1 VSQKSPTRIVTK
13 NPDNL
18 VYALSPENP
27 PCAEITPGETVIVE
41 TEDCFSGR
49 IKDTTDLFE
58 VGGWENINPATGPII
73 VKGAEAGDTL
83 AVDILDIKV
92 HSPGVMA
99 IVPEMGAAGDKIT
112 ETKTILVPIANGLVH
127 LPGDVMLECRPMI
140 GVIGTAPKEGEVPTG
155 TPGPH
160 GGNMDSKVIAE
171 GSTVYLPVN
180 VPGAMLAMGDLHA
193 LMGDGEVLFC
203 GVETAGTVK
212 LETRLLKGI
221 TLPCPIVETKDAIYA
236 IWSEETLDSASVTV
250 VDKAVSLLTQALK
263 ISYGEALCLLSAVG
277 NLQICQIVDPLKTVR
292 MEIPKTLLKGK
303 YPWAAE

>member
-1 VSQKSPTRIVTK
+1 MPRKPDIKIITK
-13 NPDNL
+13 DPANL
-18 VYALSPENP
+18 VYALSPDNP
-27 PCAEITPGETVIVE
+27 PCAEIRPGETIIVE

-49 IKDTTDLFE
+49 IKETTDLFE
-58 VGGWENINPATGPII
+58 ADGWESINPATGPLF
-73 VKGAEAGDTL
+73 VKGAEVGDTL

-92 HSPGVMA
+92 NSPGVMT
-99 IVPEMGAAGDKIT
+99 IVPNMGAAGDKIT
-112 ETKTILVPIANGLVH
+112 EPKTIIVSITNGLAH
-127 LPGDVMLECRPMI
+127 LPGDVMVECRPMI
-140 GVIGTAPKEGEVPTG
+140 GVIGTAPKQGEVPTG
-155 TPGPH
+155 TPGAH

-171 GSTVYLPVN
+171 GSSVYLPVN

-212 LETRLLKGI
+212 LRTRLLKGI

-236 IWSEETLDSASVTV
+236 IWSEETLDLASVAV
-250 VDKAVSLLTQALK
+250 VDKAVTLLTQALE

-292 MEIPKTLLKGK
+292 MEVPKMLLKDRCL
-303 YPWAAE
+303 WL